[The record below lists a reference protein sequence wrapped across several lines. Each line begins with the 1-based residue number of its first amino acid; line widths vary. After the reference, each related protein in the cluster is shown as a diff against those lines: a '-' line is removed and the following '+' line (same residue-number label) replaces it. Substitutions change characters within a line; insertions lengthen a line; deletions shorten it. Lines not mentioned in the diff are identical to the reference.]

1 MDLRS
6 FLFKKRSYTP
16 IPIVLAILYFSQL
29 SYPFWVYGTA
39 FIVFGELIRL
49 SAVPSTIGFSV
60 PIIELEKFL
69 SSSSRASCF
78 LMSGFI

>member
-29 SYPFWVYGTA
+29 SYPFWVYGA
-39 FIVFGELIRL
+39 NLYSFR
-49 SAVPSTIGFSV
+49 
-60 PIIELEKFL
+60 
-69 SSSSRASCF
+69 
-78 LMSGFI
+78 